1 MTDLFAPPQDAW
13 QRVSPA
19 LATRDRVLAAAVDGP
34 LLVAGVVV
42 AVLPLPGWVRA
53 LGVVLAVAALTSFVV
68 GWVVVGRQVARRGYV
83 ETPDE
88 LVLTSGVLFR
98 SLTVVPYGRLQYA
111 DVEAGPLQRALG
123 IATVT
128 VHTASPR
135 TAATLPGLPS
145 DEAARLRDV
154 LTARVRERGAGV

>member
-1 MTDLFAPPQDAW
+1 MTDLFAPPRDAW

-19 LATRDRVLAAAVDGP
+19 LATRDRVVAAAVDVP
-34 LLVAGVVV
+34 FVVAGVVV
-42 AVLPLPGWVRA
+42 ALLPLQGWVRV
-53 LGVVLAVAALTSFVV
+53 LGAVLAVAALVSFAVSWGV
-68 GWVVVGRQVARRGYV
+68 AGRQAARRGYL
-83 ETPDE
+83 ETEDE

-111 DVEAGPLQRALG
+111 DVQAGPLQRSLG

-135 TAATLPGLPS
+135 TAATLPGLPT